1 MSAPRAAPS
10 TLVLAL
16 ALAGVL
22 AVTAG
27 CAELRPVLAP
37 ADDLEDYRA
46 FRVAAAEGTRLARA
60 KRYLERHPSG
70 TWAGEVRTAFD
81 EEEPRYFAAAQQ
93 SREGIRRYLAD
104 LPEGPHAEAALA
116 LLVAFG
122 SSMQDAELRDIA
134 RRVRYDDAKL
144 EAAAVQRRAVGEGIL
159 AAVGVLLDDDVYGVP
174 RADAPPKLR
183 ALLLGKDAPTW
194 GGVPARHEDDHFF
207 LLPTRPERE
216 SRLLTLEVSVIEE
229 GGVVRGG
236 RVEGSD
242 LFVRWTEADQIVRLD
257 SSAADDRTEAEVH
270 AMGRLEGALERRFPS
285 SACPD
290 ARKDRELYRRACNG
304 WEAVVLP
311 GAKAGDKDAIVI
323 SGPRDRKTEPPAAG
337 PVQSPRDAIDR

>member
-1 MSAPRAAPS
+1 MRPRAG
-10 TLVLAL
+10 AL
-16 ALAGVL
+16 ALSAALAGC
-22 AVTAG
+22 AASSAG
-27 CAELRPVLAP
+27 CAELRPTLAP
-37 ADDLEDYRA
+37 ADDVEDYRA

-70 TWAGEVRTAFD
+70 TWAPEVRAAFD
-81 EEEPRYFAAAQQ
+81 DEEPRYFAAAQE

-104 LPEGPHAEAALA
+104 LPDGPHADAALA
-116 LLVAFG
+116 LLAAFG

-159 AAVGVLLDDDVYGVP
+159 SAVGVLLDDDVYGAP
-174 RADAPPKLR
+174 RADAPLKLR

-194 GGVPARHEDDHFF
+194 GGVPARREDDYFF

-216 SRLLTLEVSVIEE
+216 SRLLTLEIGVEEE

-242 LFVRWTEADQIVRLD
+242 MFVRWAEADQIVRLD
-257 SSAADDRTEAEVH
+257 SSSAEDRTEAEVH
-270 AMGRLEGALERRFPS
+270 AMARLEGALERRFPS

-290 ARKDRELYRRACNG
+290 ARKDRELYHRACDG
-304 WEAVVLP
+304 WEVVVTP

-337 PVQSPRDAIDR
+337 PAQSPRDAIDR